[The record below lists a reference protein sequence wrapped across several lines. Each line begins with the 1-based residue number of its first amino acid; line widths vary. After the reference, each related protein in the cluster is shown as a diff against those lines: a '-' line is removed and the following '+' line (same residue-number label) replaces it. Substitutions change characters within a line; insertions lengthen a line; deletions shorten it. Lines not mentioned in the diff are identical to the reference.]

1 MEIIRLAEG
10 EAAPVNE
17 DCVNVDTLNGDKFGL
32 WANALCGEEMVS
44 LIASTRTFDTRE
56 AAEEEGLAWADAQGV
71 QTVYLTFNAPTP
83 GD

>member
-10 EAAPVNE
+10 QSAPPNE
-17 DCVNVDTLNGDKFGL
+17 DCVNVDALGSDQFGL

-44 LIASTRTFDTRE
+44 LIGSTRTFETRE
-56 AAEEEGLAWADAQGV
+56 QAEDEGLAWADAQGV